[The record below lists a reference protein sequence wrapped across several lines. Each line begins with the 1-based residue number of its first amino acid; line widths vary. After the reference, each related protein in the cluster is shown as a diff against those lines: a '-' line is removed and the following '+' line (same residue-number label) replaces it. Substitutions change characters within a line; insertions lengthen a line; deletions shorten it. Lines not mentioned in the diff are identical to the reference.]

1 MTGDRSLSHEE
12 LLTLARKTEMAA
24 REGDRGRL
32 EAAALGLREA
42 LLDHLDA
49 ERPALLQLPVRQSRT
64 LLGGQQRLVDLLG
77 ELGAAGAD
85 EPCRCGDV
93 AQLLVAEL
101 TMQADAE
108 RRSAIGAEPSSDGH
122 PS

>member
-32 EAAALGLREA
+32 EAATLGLREA
-42 LLDHLDA
+42 LLAHLAA
-49 ERPALLQLPVRQSRT
+49 ERPALLQLPVGQSEV
-64 LLGGQQRLVDLLG
+64 LLGGQQRLVDLLD
-77 ELGAAGAD
+77 ELGAVAAG

-108 RRSAIGAEPSSDGH
+108 RRSPLGAERSSDDH